1 MYKFIKRL
9 FQNKLI
15 RFFLVGGLNTVVNY
29 ILFVLLIWVG
39 IPYAWALLIGI
50 ILAILFN
57 FKTYGH
63 LVFHT
68 TSNRLLFRFIIVYG
82 ILYLFNY
89 AGLRIC
95 LSAGLNAYIGG
106 AILAIPT
113 GLLGFLLNKR
123 FVFPKKN
130 QPAGAAARSHA
141 PHKIIP

>member
-1 MYKFIKRL
+1 MKNL
-9 FQNKLI
+9 FKHLLQHKLI
-15 RFFLVGGLNTVVNY
+15 RFFLVGGLNTVFGY
-29 ILFVLLIWVG
+29 CIFALLLWVG
-39 IPYAWALLIGI
+39 FAYPWALLTGTV
-50 ILAILFN
+50 LAILFN

-68 TSNRLLFRFIIVYG
+68 KSNRLLFRFIIVYG

-123 FVFPKKN
+123 FVFPKKTS
-130 QPAGAAARSHA
+130 QPAQPPEATT
-141 PHKIIP
+141 PTK